1 MSGTNN
7 NYMNS
12 SGVRGFFFFVCARKA
27 KGKKQ
32 KDPRMRVEEGT
43 GPVDSVINFY
53 QQPHNN
59 FLISIKQVLSL
70 LTLSPP
76 DS

>member
-1 MSGTNN
+1 MCVWN
-7 NYMNS
+7 
-12 SGVRGFFFFVCARKA
+12 A

-32 KDPRMRVEEGT
+32 KDPRIRVEEGT

-59 FLISIKQVLSL
+59 FLISIKQVLYL